1 MSCQTKANQVCQ
13 ASTFS
18 GIPRRA
24 GQFAFVAGLLGT
36 ATGLATA
43 VNPTMRGFYVI
54 SAFLTAINAWQTF
67 DTVQKLQ
74 ARKKQVTKHVVM
86 DRKGNEI
93 GWAYDPAV
101 AKAVAKKEAGA
112 KVVPIGEKVDY
123 EDLQKFLR
131 SKKDFQ
137 QVRKDSTK
145 NV

>member
-18 GIPRRA
+18 GISRRS
-24 GQFAFVAGLLGT
+24 GKFVFITGLFGT
-36 ATGLATA
+36 AMGIAGAAREQSYANQLLCGIGAAATA
-43 VNPTMRGFYVI
+43 Y
-54 SAFLTAINAWQTF
+54 LTFEQA
-67 DTVQKLQ
+67 KYLQ
-74 ARKKQVTKHVVM
+74 ARKKQITKHVVM

-137 QVRKDSTK
+137 QVR
-145 NV
+145 